1 MNNIELMRKNESS
14 TPAPL
19 ITIYGGFALLSFS
32 VLAVLYGIEIFSFFT
47 KDLLFPVAVIF
58 FLSAIFAISLLFC
71 CVDGFSLGLALLL
84 PYLVFIGGRIFVL
97 LVTGDMD
104 VFEFTYFTD
113 YQPGAEEVVK
123 LVLQAAVGFLAIFL
137 GYLVALIFFQR
148 NVLSGRVPRWN
159 PERWG
164 VFFLMLALPILIIE
178 LLTKFKLVLSGSY
191 ADLYLEQVETYSA
204 SLLSLGL
211 TLLTLAL
218 CFGFVGGN
226 KAIRRLVIFSYS
238 LVYLLLGVLGQR
250 GPIFSLM
257 ILLTALA
264 FEKRNIRQKIMY
276 SMLAVFGVI
285 VLMMLFSFATLR
297 DYTLES
303 RYGSSL
309 LDFLYEQGGT
319 LSIYGISLGLNDYP
333 FGAYVQNF
341 IPGFA
346 FFSNL
351 SGYPLSA
358 EGLNFGSYLSKTLN
372 TELYDRGQGVGWS
385 LLGDAFQFFGNFY
398 PFFLMAL
405 GVALGYVD
413 SRKYCGGFF
422 LGLWILLLAKIPFL
436 PRASTGS
443 VILPVAYFAAAWLF
457 VSLLSKSRS
466 IFLYRRLPK
475 S

>member
-1 MNNIELMRKNESS
+1 MNSIELMRKNESS
-14 TPAPL
+14 TPVSL
-19 ITIYGGFALLSFS
+19 IAIYGGAALLAFS
-32 VLAVLYGIEIFSFFT
+32 VLAVLYGIDLFSWYAE
-47 KDLLFPVAVIF
+47 DLLFPMAVLF
-58 FLSAIFAISLLFC
+58 FLSAIFAISLLFF

-97 LVTGDMD
+97 VATGDLN
-104 VFEFTYFTD
+104 VFEYTYFTY
-113 YQPGAEEVVK
+113 YQPGAEEAVK
-123 LVLQAAVGFLAIFL
+123 LVIQAAVGFLAIFF
-137 GYLVALIFFQR
+137 GYLVALIFFQGK
-148 NVLSGRVPRWN
+148 VLGGIVSLWN
-159 PERWG
+159 PARWG
-164 VFFLMLALPILIIE
+164 VFFLMLALPVLMIE
-178 LLTKFKLVLSGSY
+178 LLAKFNLVLSDGY
-191 ADLYLEQVETYSA
+191 AALYLEQVDTYSG
-204 SLLSLGL
+204 SLLSFGL

-218 CFGFVGGN
+218 CFGFVGSN
-226 KAIRRLVIFSYS
+226 KAIRRGVIFSYS
-238 LVYLLLGVLGQR
+238 LVYLLMGVLGQR
-250 GPIFSLM
+250 GPIFSLL
-257 ILLTALA
+257 ILLAALA
-264 FEKRNIRQKIMY
+264 FEKRNIRQKVMY
-276 SMLAVFGVI
+276 SVLAVLGVM

-309 LDFLYEQGGT
+309 VDFLYEQGGT

-333 FGAYVQNF
+333 LGAYVQNF

-346 FFSNL
+346 VFSNL
-351 SGYPLSA
+351 LGYPVSADELS
-358 EGLNFGSYLSKTLN
+358 FGAYLSKSLN
-372 TELYDRGQGVGWS
+372 NQLYDLGQGVGWS